1 MRFARLLVML
11 ALASIATLTPAR
23 GWCQRA
29 SASGSPNLVAAIIA
43 NYAAIAH
50 RDTSAVRGGLAD
62 DFRWVL
68 ATGGQVVTRS
78 ELLAAIARAPSGAVV
93 TYAVDSAH
101 VEIVGRVAMVEYRL
115 TDRRRFGSY
124 ARALVSRGT
133 DTFVERDGE
142 WRLARRTQTW
152 IVAPPATI
160 TLDPTALRAFVGRYE
175 HGPGFVD
182 DVHLVGRDLVATSS
196 AESASGLPGA
206 RLLPVSVDA
215 FSPDGI
221 APLIVFERD
230 ARGRVTGYVQQSP
243 DGSVVRARRL
253 PDVGDASPP
262 SPVSASPGS
271 APHPPQSPHPPR

>member
-1 MRFARLLVML
+1 MRLVRFFGT
-11 ALASIATLTPAR
+11 SIATFIIVLTPAR

-29 SASGSPNLVAAIIA
+29 SASGTPDLVAAIIA
-43 NYAAIAH
+43 NYAAIAD

-78 ELLAAIARAPSGAVV
+78 ELIAAIARAPTGAAV
-93 TYAVDSAH
+93 TYGVDSAH
-101 VEIVGRVAMVEYRL
+101 VEIVGHVAMVEYRL
-115 TDRRRFGSY
+115 TDRRRFGGY
-124 ARALVSRGT
+124 ARTLVSRGT
-133 DTFVERDGE
+133 DTFVERDRE
-142 WRLARRTQTW
+142 WRLVRRTQTW

-160 TLDPTALRAFVGRYE
+160 TLDPTVLRAFVGRYE

-182 DVHLVGRDLVATSS
+182 DVHLVGGELVATSS
-196 AESASGLPGA
+196 AEAAAAMPGA
-206 RLLPVSVDA
+206 HLRPVSDDA

-230 ARGRVTGYVQQSP
+230 ASGRVTGYVQQSP

-253 PDVGDASPP
+253 PDAGDASHASP
-262 SPVSASPGS
+262 SPGR